1 MLFSECDI
9 CGRPFKNQ
17 QQLAKHRM
25 THLNPS
31 ERLEYRCSFCHIML
45 DTIKLKEKH
54 EERHREGETFECES
68 CERKFKNEKNLSHH
82 IKMHHTPKKST
93 DRSISSSKSQGKKKV
108 NKPETDCSNTPP
120 KSTTHIHVCHLCGPP
135 KMFCL
140 TSLRRHLARIHSQ
153 NFKCSRTECGRFFK
167 EKVQLEAHEETH
179 RMRECH
185 LCGRKFQRKQ
195 NADIHLMGV
204 HHLKTDDLERL
215 GRWNPRGDDPTK
227 CPEYLVRSI
236 RNTIKKKDREKRI
249 SSVGSPATSD
259 IITEDILDEEEI
271 IIKEEPINIGEN
283 NS

>member
-1 MLFSECDI
+1 
-9 CGRPFKNQ
+9 
-17 QQLAKHRM
+17 M

-54 EERHREGETFECES
+54 EERHRDGETFECES
-68 CERKFKNEKNLSHH
+68 CDRTFKNEKNLSHH
-82 IKMHHTPKKST
+82 IKMHHSTQSKKPARNATMKKEETQRNQNSRDDESDQST
-93 DRSISSSKSQGKKKV
+93 KQ
-108 NKPETDCSNTPP
+108 P
-120 KSTTHIHVCHLCGPP
+120 KSTTHVHLCHICGPP
-135 KMFCL
+135 KLFCL

-153 NFKCSRTECGRFFK
+153 NYKCSREDCGRFFK
-167 EKVQLEAHEETH
+167 EKSQLDAHEETH

-204 HHLKTDDLERL
+204 HHLKTEDLEKL

-236 RNTIKKKDREKRI
+236 RNTIKKKEKDGKKDCVSI
-249 SSVGSPATSD
+249 AGSLIGDADDVSNVD
-259 IITEDILDEEEI
+259 EIT
-271 IIKEEPINIGEN
+271 IKEEPLCPDDTSN
-283 NS
+283 

>member
-1 MLFSECDI
+1 
-9 CGRPFKNQ
+9 
-17 QQLAKHRM
+17 M

-31 ERLEYRCSFCHIML
+31 ERLEYRCSYCHIML

-54 EERHREGETFECES
+54 EERHRDGETFECES
-68 CERKFKNEKNLSHH
+68 CDRTFKNEKNLSHH
-82 IKMHHTPKKST
+82 IKMHHTSSTRPNRPSAKNTESANKKLDEQKES
-93 DRSISSSKSQGKKKV
+93 DEKLS
-108 NKPETDCSNTPP
+108 
-120 KSTTHIHVCHLCGPP
+120 KSTTHIHACHICGPP
-135 KMFCL
+135 KLFCL

-167 EKVQLEAHEETH
+167 EKSQLEAHEETH

-204 HHLKTDDLERL
+204 HHLKTEDLEKL

-236 RNTIKKKDREKRI
+236 RNTIKKKGRCDKTSPPTNADEGVEEPLNIVIDEKYE
-249 SSVGSPATSD
+249 D
-259 IITEDILDEEEI
+259 EIT
-271 IIKEEPINIGEN
+271 IKEEPLIDDEYT
-283 NS
+283 S